1 MIPGILDS
9 ACQQGFLYAI
19 AVFGV
24 VLTLR
29 IMNWPDLTVD
39 GSFTLG
45 GAVAA
50 TMLTTDHGV
59 WTAMILAA
67 TAGFAAGTAT
77 FLLNRKLGISKIL
90 SGILIMLV
98 LYSINLRIMG
108 RANISLLRIDTLFS
122 GFDNRGQGDPLRLI
136 IFLVIASAF
145 FVALCYLAITRLGLF
160 LRATG
165 DNEFMVQSLG
175 VNTNGPYL
183 IALGLSNALVAISG
197 ALVAQ
202 HQGFADI
209 GMGTGLIITG
219 IAALIIG
226 ESLLA
231 VVTSTCR
238 FFSGS
243 KRQAN
248 ANIPSAGRLLP
259 WKTFEELAAGGVGTF
274 LYFLIVAICLRLGL
288 APTDL
293 RLATGILVIAG
304 ISLQLRGP
312 TVETYAR
319 GRL

>member
-19 AVFGV
+19 AVLGV

-29 IMNWPDLTVD
+29 VLNWPDLTVD

-45 GAVAA
+45 GAVLA
-50 TMLTTDHGV
+50 TMLAAGYSPWV
-59 WTAMILAA
+59 GMGLAA
-67 TAGFAAGTAT
+67 VAGFVAGTAT

-90 SGILIMLV
+90 SGILVMLV

-108 RANISLLRIDTLFS
+108 RANISLLRIDTLFTPLEA
-122 GFDNRGQGDPLRLI
+122 RGLGDPLRSAV
-136 IFLVIASAF
+136 FLGIAVICFLA
-145 FVALCYLAITRLGLF
+145 VCYLMMTRLGLF

-165 DNEFMVQSLG
+165 DNEFMVQGLG
-175 VNTNGPYL
+175 VNTNWLFL
-183 IALGLSNALVAISG
+183 IGLGMSNALVAVSG

-202 HQGFADI
+202 NQGFADI
-209 GMGTGLIITG
+209 SMGTGLIITG

-226 ESLLA
+226 ESLLTA
-231 VVTSTCR
+231 AGSLRRLITQTRSVTDNDAP
-238 FFSGS
+238 SGV
-243 KRQAN
+243 
-248 ANIPSAGRLLP
+248 RLLP
-259 WKTFEELAAGGVGTF
+259 WQTFGELAGAAVGSF
-274 LYFLIVAICLRLGL
+274 VYFLIIGICLRLGL

-293 RLATGILVIAG
+293 RLATGLLVILG
-304 ISLQLRGP
+304 IGLQLRGP

>member
-1 MIPGILDS
+1 MIPGVLDS

-45 GAVAA
+45 GAVVA
-50 TMLTTDHGV
+50 TMLTTGHSV
-59 WTAMILAA
+59 WTGMILAA
-67 TAGFAAGTAT
+67 AAGFAAGTAT

-90 SGILIMLV
+90 SGILVMLV

-122 GFDNRGQGDPLRLI
+122 GFDDRGQGDPLRLAV
-136 IFLVIASAF
+136 FLAIATVF
-145 FVALCYLAITRLGLF
+145 FLGLCYLAVTRLGLF
-160 LRATG
+160 LRAAG
-165 DNEFMVQSLG
+165 DNEFMVQGLG
-175 VNTNGPYL
+175 VNTGWLYL
-183 IALGLSNALVAISG
+183 IGLGLSNALVAVSG

-209 GMGTGLIITG
+209 SMGTGLIITG

-226 ESLLA
+226 ESLMAGLA
-231 VVTSTCR
+231 SMR
-238 FFSGS
+238 RLFA
-243 KRQAN
+243 KAKPQAN
-248 ANIPSAGRLLP
+248 SEVPSPGRLLP
-259 WKTFEELAAGGVGTF
+259 WKTFGELTAAATGAF
-274 LYFLIVAICLRLGL
+274 LYFLIIAVCLRLGL
-288 APTDL
+288 AATDL
-293 RLATGILVIAG
+293 RLATGVLVIVG
-304 ISLQLRGP
+304 IGLQLRGP

>member
-1 MIPGILDS
+1 MIPGVLDS

-45 GAVAA
+45 GAVVA
-50 TMLTTDHGV
+50 TMLTNGHGV
-59 WTAMILAA
+59 WSAMLLAGV
-67 TAGFAAGTAT
+67 AGFAAGTVT

-90 SGILIMLV
+90 SGILVMLV
-98 LYSINLRIMG
+98 LYSINLRVMG
-108 RANISLLRIDTLFS
+108 RANVSLLRIDTLFS
-122 GFDNRGQGDPLRLI
+122 GLDGRGQGDPVRLLVLFAI
-136 IFLVIASAF
+136 GAIFFL
-145 FVALCYLAITRLGLF
+145 ALCYLSATRLGLF

-165 DNEFMVQSLG
+165 DNEFMVRGLG
-175 VNTNGPYL
+175 VNTNWLYL
-183 IALGLSNALVAISG
+183 IGLGLSNALVAVSG

-209 GMGTGLIITG
+209 SMGTGLIITG

-231 VVTSTCR
+231 APATIGRLAGKSHAHAPADVPT
-238 FFSGS
+238 
-243 KRQAN
+243 
-248 ANIPSAGRLLP
+248 PSRLLP
-259 WKTFEELAAGGVGTF
+259 WKTFGELSAAAGGAF
-274 LYFLIVAICLRLGL
+274 LYFLIIAICLRLGL

-293 RLATGILVIAG
+293 RLATGLLVIIG
-304 ISLQLRGP
+304 IGLQLRGP
-312 TVETYAR
+312 MVETYAR